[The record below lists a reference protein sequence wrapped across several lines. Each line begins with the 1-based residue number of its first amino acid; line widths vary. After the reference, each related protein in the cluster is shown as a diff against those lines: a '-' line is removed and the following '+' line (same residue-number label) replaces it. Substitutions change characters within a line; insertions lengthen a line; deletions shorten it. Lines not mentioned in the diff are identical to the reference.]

1 MRYIAENTTIATVVV
16 AKKQTLPTSIKIVI
30 RIDITA
36 LRFH

>member
-1 MRYIAENTTIATVVV
+1 MRYIVENTAIATVVV
-16 AKKQTLPTSIKIVI
+16 TKKQTLPTSIKIVI